1 MTSRKLSESDK
12 QEILQLYRQPGETT
26 STLASRYGVSNST
39 ISRILKQSFS
49 EAEYDILIQQKR
61 GNRTST
67 EATSSLTSDSEAFAP
82 ETSKTLN
89 EPAPQTIST
98 LHEALGPEVMEVAPS
113 PVNLKEP
120 FDAKTVVV
128 EAPTEPLP
136 HQPQVE
142 TSSEPLSVTANGRR
156 LRKRSSAPPEASPST
171 TFIAPPIV
179 KSKSLD
185 SVEQL
190 PIEPLG
196 DEASP
201 SDAAGEAYL
210 DPTYD
215 DRDAVFATP
224 SKTAEA
230 ITGEDLLPEA
240 ELASD
245 LENDEEDDL
254 DDDGLDDDD
263 LDEDDL
269 DDDLEDEALLVGS
282 RIAGKALVQV
292 LPLAEA
298 ALPRTCYL
306 VVDRSAELIARP
318 LKEFGDL
325 GQIPEAEILEK
336 TLPIFD
342 NHRVAKRYS
351 NPRTQRV
358 IKLPDAQVLQKT
370 SSHLQAKGITR
381 LLIDGQVY
389 AL

>member
-49 EAEYDILIQQKR
+49 EAEYEVLIQQKR
-61 GNRTST
+61 GNRAAAD
-67 EATSSLTSDSEAFAP
+67 ATLPLTSDEETNTEAAVELEAIPQKALASDDVLVAKAVEAAREQADLREPDSEASA
-82 ETSKTLN
+82 
-89 EPAPQTIST
+89 
-98 LHEALGPEVMEVAPS
+98 
-113 PVNLKEP
+113 
-120 FDAKTVVV
+120 
-128 EAPTEPLP
+128 
-136 HQPQVE
+136 VE
-142 TSSEPLSVTANGRR
+142 TVAVSLSDQSQAEPSSEPSTITANGRR
-156 LRKRSSAPPEASPST
+156 LRKRSSAPSEPSPPT
-171 TFIAPPIV
+171 TVIAPPIV
-179 KSKSLD
+179 KTKPFD
-185 SVEQL
+185 QAEQL
-190 PIEPLG
+190 PIKSLA
-196 DEASP
+196 DEAPP
-201 SDAAGEAYL
+201 SDAIDEVYFDPAYQ
-210 DPTYD
+210 
-215 DRDAVFATP
+215 DRDPVYAAA
-224 SKTAEA
+224 AEA
-230 ITGEDLLPEA
+230 AEAVIGEDLLQGEA
-240 ELASD
+240 DLTGD
-245 LENDEEDDL
+245 LESDEDDL
-254 DDDGLDDDD
+254 DDDLDDDD

-269 DDDLEDEALLVGS
+269 DDDLEDGALLVGG

-298 ALPRTCYL
+298 SLPRTCYL